1 MLNFAYQ
8 KIFGPKNALIYLET
22 IAANWQTRP
31 QTIPL
36 LHTFQKS
43 EKPPNYNPTKR
54 SLMWCGSVPP

>member
-54 SLMWCGSVPP
+54 I